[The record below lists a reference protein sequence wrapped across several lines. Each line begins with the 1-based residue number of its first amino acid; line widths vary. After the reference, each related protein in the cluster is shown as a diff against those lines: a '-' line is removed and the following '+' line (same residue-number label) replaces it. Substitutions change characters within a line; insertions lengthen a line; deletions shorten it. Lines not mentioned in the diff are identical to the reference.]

1 MPAQK
6 YIRNDAGSLKETSAS
21 QTSTGVADAGKIVA
35 LDDYGKLDS
44 TMLPTGFGDDV
55 ALIQASENLSA
66 GEWVNVWN
74 NTGAFRARKADATV
88 EGKETHGFV
97 LENVTSGQ
105 NARVFFEGT
114 NNQVTGQTPGR
125 VFLATTAGQGS
136 ATAPTG
142 SGNIVQIIGFATSAT
157 TVNFQYNQPIVLA

>member
-1 MPAQK
+1 MPVQK
-6 YIRNDAGSLKETSAS
+6 YLKNDAGSIKEISAS
-21 QTSTGVADAGKIVA
+21 QVSTGVADAGKIVA
-35 LDDYGKLDS
+35 LDDNGKLDS
-44 TMLPTGFGDDV
+44 TFMPTGFGDDV

-74 NTGAFRARKADATV
+74 SAGSFRTRKADATV

-105 NARVFFEGT
+105 NARVYFEGT

-125 VFLATTAGQGS
+125 VFLSTTAGQGTS
-136 ATAPTG
+136 TAPTG

>member
-1 MPAQK
+1 MPVQK

-35 LDDYGKLDS
+35 LDESGRIDS
-44 TMLPTGFGDDV
+44 TMMPVGFGDDV
-55 ALIQASENLSA
+55 ALIQASENLAS

-74 NTGAFRARKADATV
+74 SAGSFRVRKADGTT

-105 NARVFFEGT
+105 NAKVYFEGT

-125 VFLATTAGQGS
+125 VFLSTTAGQGA

-142 SGNIVQIIGFATSAT
+142 TGNIVQIIGFATSAT
-157 TVNFQYNQPIVLA
+157 SVNFQYNQPIVLA

>member
-1 MPAQK
+1 MMP
-6 YIRNDAGSLKETSAS
+6 
-21 QTSTGVADAGKIVA
+21 V
-35 LDDYGKLDS
+35 
-44 TMLPTGFGDDV
+44 GFGDDV
-55 ALIQASENLSA
+55 ALIQASENLAS

-74 NTGAFRARKADATV
+74 DAGSFRVRKADGTT

-125 VFLATTAGQGS
+125 VFLSTTPGDGTS
-136 ATAPTG
+136 TAPSG
-142 SGNIVQIIGFATSAT
+142 SGNVVQIIGFATSAT
-157 TVNFQYNQPIVLA
+157 SVNFQYNQPIVLA